1 MSTAV
6 SPLAPSA
13 YPELPPVGGVRFATA
28 QAGIKYAGRTDVL
41 MMVFD
46 EGADVAGAEDCGGAG
61 VRVRLLSTLL
71 KRCSDKLPSVRA
83 KALAGFAS
91 ALQHP
96 PTARQVLVP
105 SVR

>member
-46 EGADVAGAEDCGGAG
+46 EGADVAGVFPFA
-61 VRVRLLSTLL
+61 
-71 KRCSDKLPSVRA
+71 LPVGR
-83 KALAGFAS
+83 
-91 ALQHP
+91 
-96 PTARQVLVP
+96 RRLVP
-105 SVR
+105 